1 MNQPKHLQNL
11 LSDVEDLR
19 RTVHSIFTSFSESD
33 DLTNEK
39 YTTRKV
45 TKRVNESTNLIETM
59 KKNIEIFSQ
68 VKKKPIKNKE
78 TTKKEKQSK
87 QKREMIVLGREAL
100 DTLNEDLSKYFPFL
114 HSKRQVQPRIP
125 NETILLNTD
134 LSQYYPNNNLQMNQ
148 NLQGGSSNLNS
159 NTLSQGQ
166 SSMNYGLENEMMNLD
181 FSFGETSTEN
191 QEDKKQQKLEQQQQQ
206 QQQKLEQQPQS
217 QQQQQQQDQQS
228 QQNSQDLESK
238 SSTPLQNEQ
247 QKQQQEGMDGGNSG
261 RMQLQQDEKH
271 YFDPNSLEPSLLKKV
286 EYQIGETFGDL
297 DLIMEEFFTTNKIC
311 PYTGIPLAFKFQK
324 ILTNVN
330 SQEILSGIVATVGNI
345 LSALFWFEPNETELI
360 KVISISIL
368 SPKECEA
375 YLKKLPQIHL
385 EKKQEQF
392 EQIAF
397 IQPFLNQGSITSKFM
412 LFKNVNKKINQEL
425 GYLRKKKPF
434 KTFLSLL
441 NLVTHY
447 RNLYKKPCSNCGQI
461 LRLVK
466 DRTLLPPLIRI
477 LGSPEVYH
485 DSCYYNTRKSFDFNE
500 REGVLIGNY

>member
-19 RTVHSIFTSFSESD
+19 RTVHNIFTSFSESD
-33 DLTNEK
+33 DLKNEK
-39 YTTRKV
+39 YTTIKV
-45 TKRVNESTNLIETM
+45 SKRVKESTNLIETM
-59 KKNIEIFSQ
+59 KKNIELFSQ
-68 VKKKPIKNKE
+68 IKKKPIKNKE

-100 DTLNEDLSKYFPFL
+100 ETLNEDLSNYFPFL

-134 LSQYYPNNNLQMNQ
+134 LSQDYQNNTSQMNQ
-148 NLQGGSSNLNS
+148 NSQGGSSNLNS
-159 NTLSQGQ
+159 NTPNQEQ
-166 SSMNYGLENEMMNLD
+166 SSMDYGLGNEMMNLD
-181 FSFGETSTEN
+181 FSFGDSSTEN
-191 QEDKKQQKLEQQQQQ
+191 QEEKKQQKLEQQQQQ
-206 QQQKLEQQPQS
+206 QQQQN
-217 QQQQQQQDQQS
+217 QQS
-228 QQNSQDLESK
+228 QQNSPDLENK
-238 SSTPLQNEQ
+238 SSTLLQNEQ
-247 QKQQQEGMDGGNSG
+247 QKQQQEGMGGGNSG
-261 RMQLQQDEKH
+261 SVSLQQDEKH
-271 YFDPNSLEPSLLKKV
+271 YFDPNSLEPDLLKKV
-286 EYQIGETFGDL
+286 EYKIGETFGDL

-324 ILTNVN
+324 ILTNAN
-330 SQEILSGIVATVGNI
+330 NQEILSGIVATVGNI

-392 EQIAF
+392 EQMAF
-397 IQPFLNQGSITSKFM
+397 VQPFLNQGSITSKFM

-425 GYLRKKKPF
+425 GYMRKKKPF

-447 RNLYKKPCSNCGQI
+447 RNLYKKPCSNCGQV

-485 DSCYYNTRKSFDFNE
+485 DSCYYNTRKSFNFDQ
-500 REGVLIGNY
+500 REDVLIGNY